1 VRPDVGFIIPW
12 LVVLAAYL
20 PLETSITPPINPG
33 VALMLGFNLLS
44 APLICRWT
52 EARISRRMGKER
64 VQRICLSKA
73 TAEFFFRFLCG
84 SLCIWAAAFLLSVVY
99 SGGLPI
105 IWALTGDSRT
115 YADFGIPSV
124 GGLTI
129 MLRSFSASFSIFMF
143 HATRRKIYLFF
154 WFVLLVFC
162 VAEVSRSAVFVLMAQ
177 SVAAFMLLQRIG
189 LRQALWGVVAMLF
202 LAGAF
207 VVLGSLR
214 DIKMN
219 ASDFQIDALGGVPV
233 GIYWAWS
240 YLVSPLGNVNYAA
253 SLGIQ
258 PVFWPANTL
267 GAIVPSFIGVP
278 LGLRATE
285 YPIPLITSSL
295 NATSMYAPLMADFG
309 LLGAAMLMSALQ
321 IFASYAYGMARRGD
335 LLYVIFYPA
344 LFGCL
349 ALSIFYNYI
358 GSLQVL
364 LIPAMVVWLRRFY
377 RRRAVPAPPM
387 GAPGAPTG

>member
-1 VRPDVGFIIPW
+1 
-12 LVVLAAYL
+12 
-20 PLETSITPPINPG
+20 
-33 VALMLGFNLLS
+33 
-44 APLICRWT
+44 
-52 EARISRRMGKER
+52 
-64 VQRICLSKA
+64 
-73 TAEFFFRFLCG
+73 
-84 SLCIWAAAFLLSVVY
+84 
-99 SGGLPI
+99 
-105 IWALTGDSRT
+105 
-115 YADFGIPSV
+115 
-124 GGLTI
+124 
-129 MLRSFSASFSIFMF
+129 
-143 HATRRKIYLFF
+143 
-154 WFVLLVFC
+154 
-162 VAEVSRSAVFVLMAQ
+162 
-177 SVAAFMLLQRIG
+177 
-189 LRQALWGVVAMLF
+189 MLF